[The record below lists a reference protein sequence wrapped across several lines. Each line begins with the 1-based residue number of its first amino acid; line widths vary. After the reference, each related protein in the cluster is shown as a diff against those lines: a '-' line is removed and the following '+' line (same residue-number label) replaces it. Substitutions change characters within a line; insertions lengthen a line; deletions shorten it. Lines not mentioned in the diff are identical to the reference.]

1 MSHRKA
7 NFHKDRGFKPG
18 QHSKKLLIGKGSNQQ
33 NPPNYIMLLLSF
45 VVKMLTFLLAF
56 AKNRKNRLNP

>member
-7 NFHKDRGFKPG
+7 NFQKDVGSKPG
-18 QHSKKLLIGKGSNQQ
+18 QDSKRLLISKGANQHNQ
-33 NPPNYIMLLLSF
+33 PNYIMLILSF
-45 VVKMLTFLLAF
+45 VVKLLTFFLVF